1 MPLLARVF
9 QGALYVQNVGR
20 TIVYSTI
27 DFFHENYMFV
37 RLDQFGLHSKC
48 FIIDTDGT
56 LRPSLNLAGG
66 QQPELPAQLKGS
78 QESRCVLTRVW
89 TLEQLIVLLHFLEKS
104 FESSSG
110 NFADFPVIM
119 MTSTALLRSCPMTTS
134 NSILKQL
141 SQFSDVHGKTV
152 LLFNQYVRATD
163 TTTGLFQYSLAKMK
177 YRKVIHLSKE
187 GK

>member
-1 MPLLARVF
+1 M
-9 QGALYVQNVGR
+9 
-20 TIVYSTI
+20 
-27 DFFHENYMFV
+27 
-37 RLDQFGLHSKC
+37 DQFGLHSKC

-56 LRPSLNLAGG
+56 LRPSLNLAEG
-66 QQPELPAQLKGS
+66 QQPELPEHLVAQLKES

-89 TLEQLIVLLHFLEKS
+89 TLEQLIALLHFLEKS

-110 NFADFPVIM
+110 KFADFPVIM

-141 SQFSDVHGKTV
+141 SQLSYVHGKTV

-177 YRKVIHLSKE
+177 YRKVIHLK
-187 GK
+187 